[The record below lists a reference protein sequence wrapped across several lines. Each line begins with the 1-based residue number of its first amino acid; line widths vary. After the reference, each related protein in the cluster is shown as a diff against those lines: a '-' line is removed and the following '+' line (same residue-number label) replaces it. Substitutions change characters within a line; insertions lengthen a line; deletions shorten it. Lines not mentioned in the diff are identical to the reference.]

1 MHGLK
6 SGHKT
11 SDPGPQ
17 YPQPKNQNLE
27 NTTHEAKPGT
37 QSPGPESK
45 DPRSWTFVFI
55 KVFNFCMR
63 HITACIQLSLLFLR
77 NMYSYSIAV
86 SCTLI
91 ASDKSNLL
99 KKVHFFLKSGFKVIV
114 FYILLEIGYL
124 CYNCRK
130 LSLQMI
136 TTFIFGRLLNNF

>member
-1 MHGLK
+1 MHGLE

-99 KKVHFFLKSGFKVIV
+99 KKVHFFLKSGFQVIV

-136 TTFIFGRLLNNF
+136 TTFIFGKLLNNF